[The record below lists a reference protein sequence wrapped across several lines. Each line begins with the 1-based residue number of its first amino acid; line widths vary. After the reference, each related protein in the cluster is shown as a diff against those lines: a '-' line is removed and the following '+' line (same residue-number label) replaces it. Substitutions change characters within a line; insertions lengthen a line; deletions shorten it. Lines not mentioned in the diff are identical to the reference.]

1 MTQVLNTNPRKTVE
15 VYTTETDH
23 GLYDHRQFFIA
34 VTTDGE
40 TEVIRTTAKV
50 YRTDIDQVGVCSI
63 MYALL
68 ACACKMVCDGK
79 RPRVPKDKH
88 GKTKLPFA
96 VVVPSGGT
104 NADMLTIP
112 IGNCESRP

>member
-23 GLYDHRQFFIA
+23 GLYDHRKFFID

-40 TEVIRTTAKV
+40 GGVIRTTAKV
-50 YRTDIDQVGVCSI
+50 YRTDIDKVGMYSI
-63 MYALL
+63 MSALL
-68 ACACKMVCDGK
+68 ACACKMLCEGK
-79 RPRVPKDKH
+79 RLRVPKDKH

-96 VVVPSGGT
+96 VVIPSGGT

-112 IGNCESRP
+112 R